1 MTEHTI
7 EMSDTTSS
15 TTVVTQPS
23 SSLGV
28 DSLTE
33 IIGKSGDAYLLLSKL
48 VEAAEKKL
56 KSQQDLLQILQSFRL

>member
-1 MTEHTI
+1 
-7 EMSDTTSS
+7 MSDTTSS